1 MNDSNLSRFSELL
14 DWLEGRLPP
23 DQAQAVAER
32 HETADAATQADL
44 EWLRLFMQA
53 RQSVQLTS
61 PPPRVRQSLNQSFAD
76 YVQARQPPGLF
87 QRLLAT
93 LTFDSGAQAATAGLR
108 SLADEGLQR
117 QLVYATEAAE
127 VALTIQAA
135 LPNKNFI
142 VTGQVFPTADIP
154 AHSFSIQLLS
164 DIQEIGLVSADDLG
178 EFTFAN
184 LPAGD
189 YEMVV
194 SAGQYEIL
202 IPSLRIRP

>member
-14 DWLEGRLPP
+14 DWLEGRLPT

-32 HETADAATQADL
+32 LETADAATQADL

-61 PPPRVRQSLNQSFAD
+61 PPPQVRQTLNQSFAE

-108 SLADEGLQR
+108 SVADEGPQR

-154 AHSFSIQLLS
+154 AHSFSIQLLR
-164 DIQEIGLVSADDLG
+164 DIQEIGLASADELG

-194 SAGQYEIL
+194 SAGQYEVIITPL
-202 IPSLRIRP
+202 YLRP